1 MVHVGTA
8 SGEGGPFLLA
18 DARAVRAWHGGASND
33 YEDLCKALDAAGPTW
48 GLSWLLG
55 ANEATV
61 WEPEG
66 PGTVD
71 VFASSEQSLLLV
83 RGLGFEGDWDAA
95 TRLAAGAPAVDAGL
109 IGHVDVPSGVLAV
122 LWSPENGACVTDE
135 DLIQGKSRPT
145 GGLAIDGS
153 SLLTRLPQGPYAC
166 FADLVRIP
174 QGKALRCFIVP
185 RGKDRSSKVEASV

>member
-1 MVHVGTA
+1 VVHVGTA
-8 SGEGGPFLLA
+8 STEGGPFLLA

-48 GLSWLLG
+48 GLAWPLG
-55 ANEATV
+55 THDATV

-66 PGTVD
+66 PGTAD
-71 VFASSEQSLLLV
+71 VFVPSKHSLLLV
-83 RGLGFEGDWDAA
+83 RGLAFEGDWDAA
-95 TRLAAGAPAVDAGL
+95 IRLAAGAPPVEACL

-122 LWSPENGACVTDE
+122 LWSPEDGACVTDE
-135 DLIQGKSRPT
+135 DVMHRKSRPT

-153 SLLTRLPQGPYAC
+153 SLLVAVPQGQYAC

-174 QGKALRCFIVP
+174 QGKALRCFVVP
-185 RGKDRSSKVEASV
+185 RGMAPV